1 MAGERKRR
9 GASFAAIHDAARMGD
24 PKVLA
29 VRKLV
34 ELVGSEELQN
44 TVPARQA
51 IVKIDT
57 LDGGSFSHRTVVVR
71 GTARNPMDAKEVE
84 AKALDLL
91 VPVLGSGPANE
102 LIVAVRDLDRF
113 GPVTGLRRLLQA

>member
-1 MAGERKRR
+1 MIA
-9 GASFAAIHDAARMGD
+9 GD

-44 TVPARQA
+44 AVPARQA

-57 LDGGSFSHRTVVVR
+57 LDGGSFSHHTVVVR
-71 GTARNPMDAKEVE
+71 GTARNPIDANEVE
-84 AKALDLL
+84 AKAFDLL
-91 VPVLGSGPANE
+91 VPILGSGRANE